1 MVAERGSNDTIY
13 SLVSALLLIL
23 LLHSRTKAININP
36 FEHEGVN
43 SDTSSWSI
51 YQIMRPI
58 LGKRNRVIIK
68 EWGKDRICLLLEPYQ
83 HFFAMSAHSSIIML
97 NIDFIFILI

>member
-13 SLVSALLLIL
+13 SLVSALLL
-23 LLHSRTKAININP
+23 LHSQTKAININP
-36 FEHEGVN
+36 FEREGVN